1 MRVEARHRRT
11 RRRTARTRR
20 RTARTRRWPPWL
32 TGYAFLAPSFAGF
45 AIFVLLPVI
54 AALGISFTDWNLIST
69 PHWVGLHN
77 YTQLVTA
84 DAIFGQVFRN
94 TVLFTLGTVP
104 ARVILS
110 LLLAVLL
117 NQAVRGIAAF
127 RTAYFMPVVAPVV
140 ATALVWTWIFNGN
153 FGLLNYALLKIGVHN
168 PPNWLLSTTW
178 ALPAIMIFSVWKNV
192 GFTSIIYLAGLQSI
206 PHELYEAAAVDGA
219 GRLAKFWH
227 VTVPM
232 VSPTTFF
239 VLVIS
244 VIFAFQVFEESFV
257 MTSGGPA
264 NATNTIVFDI
274 FQTGFKY
281 FNMGAASALA
291 WILFAVLIV
300 VTLIQVIGQRRWV
313 HYG

>member
-1 MRVEARHRRT
+1 LERALAVRRL
-11 RRRTARTRR
+11 RRRF
-20 RTARTRRWPPWL
+20 RWRDL
-32 TGYAFLAPSFAGF
+32 EGYAFLAPSFVGF
-45 AIFVLLPVI
+45 AVFVLLPVV
-54 AALGISFTDWNLIST
+54 AALVISFTDWNLLSA
-69 PHWVGLHN
+69 PRWVGLGN
-77 YTQLVTA
+77 YRQILGA
-84 DAIFGQVFRN
+84 DPLFRQVLRN
-94 TVLFTLGTVP
+94 TLVFTAGTVP

-117 NQAVRGIAAF
+117 NQAVRGISLF

-140 ATALVWTWIFNGN
+140 ATALVWSWIFNGN
-153 FGLLNYALLKIGVHN
+153 FGLLNFLLLKAGVSG
-168 PPNWLLSTTW
+168 PPNWLASTAW
-178 ALPAIMIFSVWKNV
+178 ALPAIMVFSVWKNV
-192 GFTSIIYLAGLQSI
+192 GFTSIIYLAGLQAI

-219 GRLAKFWH
+219 GRLARFWH

-274 FQTGFKY
+274 YQTGFKY
-281 FNMGAASALA
+281 FNMGTASALA
-291 WILFAVLIV
+291 WVLFSVLIV
-300 VTLIQVIGQRRWV
+300 VTLIQVAVQRRWV